1 MSENRTI
8 AERIAETRQRLNN
21 DENVW
26 IATASLGGVPHL
38 VPLSLAWDGE
48 AILVATRT
56 NTPTVRNALASGR
69 VRATL
74 DSAADVVLPDTDA
87 AALRSPRLAS
97 IRQWRTLHELVG
109 TPATKTVSGR
119 YSDSRQAV
127 CRPGTASV
135 KLTVAP
141 SCATARGS
149 AERNQHADRYRV
161 VAASPTRRRQAST
174 RELVAG

>member
-1 MSENRTI
+1 MSENRTT

-56 NTPTVRNALASGR
+56 DTPTVRNALASGR

-74 DSAADVVLPDTDA
+74 DSAADVVLLDTDA
-87 AALRSPRLAS
+87 AVTPFTHAGADQVAAFVAR
-97 IRQWRTLHELVG
+97 VG
-109 TPATKTVSGR
+109 WDP
-119 YSDSRQAV
+119 
-127 CRPGTASV
+127 
-135 KLTVAP
+135 
-141 SCATARGS
+141 
-149 AERNQHADRYRV
+149 RNQDGEWSLLRLTPSRV
-161 VAASPTRRRQAST
+161 QAWNSVSET
-174 RELVAG
+174 DARTIMRDGAWID